1 MTFDPRRWR
10 APGVPP
16 SEADPADETAASR
29 GRLAPL
35 RQTPQPMAAAPAIPP
50 VPVQPFGPAGPFDA
64 APLDAL
70 IATSGPLALQAQA
83 RLRLYGAPDILAGPR
98 LAAFGGPLAQPMPDT
113 GPASPMAGF
122 RAATDAETLDALIAT
137 SGPLAL
143 QAQARIQLY
152 GVPDILTAPMPAS
165 GAGNLSDPPPDTG
178 PWPLPQL
185 AQFTAAPPPAPYRE
199 PTDTERDDAQRR
211 QADQPCLKE
220 LQDAMATQ
228 KEGIDLA
235 RQLYDSDR
243 EIERRRAELVRLEA
257 GGTLPSGEKMPDP
270 SVPNIEPKT
279 KPEPRRQPPRGDAN
293 DRPAQRPRKRGL
305 PELPSREQL
314 RELADEA
321 FKAYRGLRDPI
332 DKALDWETYSEKR
345 QQAIAEHRQVI
356 ARLEAEREGL
366 RRRQVSVDDK
376 HAFNLNR
383 LRDCQARYPR
393 GPTS

>member
-16 SEADPADETAASR
+16 SDADPADETAAPWR
-29 GRLAPL
+29 RLAPL
-35 RQTPQPMAAAPAIPP
+35 RQTPQPTAAAPAIPP
-50 VPVQPFGPAGPFDA
+50 VPVLPFGPAGPFDA

-122 RAATDAETLDALIAT
+122 RTATEAETLDALIAT

-165 GAGNLSDPPPDTG
+165 GAGNLSDPPPGTG

-199 PTDTERDDAQRR
+199 PTDAERDDAQRR

-220 LQDAMATQ
+220 RLDAMAAQ
-228 KEGIDLA
+228 HEVLEIGRRLDEIDQQISWHRGMLA
-235 RQLYDSDR
+235 RAQNFG
-243 EIERRRAELVRLEA
+243 EIETGDEGLQ
-257 GGTLPSGEKMPDP
+257 S
-270 SVPNIEPKT
+270 SVPDIE
-279 KPEPRRQPPRGDAN
+279 
-293 DRPAQRPRKRGL
+293 RKR
-305 PELPSREQL
+305 
-314 RELADEA
+314 
-321 FKAYRGLRDPI
+321 
-332 DKALDWETYSEKR
+332 
-345 QQAIAEHRQVI
+345 
-356 ARLEAEREGL
+356 
-366 RRRQVSVDDK
+366 
-376 HAFNLNR
+376 
-383 LRDCQARYPR
+383 
-393 GPTS
+393 